1 MAVNFSEE
9 EITQMYQMYEEVL
22 GEIQNETQ
30 YVVEHLGEKAQR
42 AQYKPVTELSI
53 EAVRYY
59 NEELKDAELKALKD
73 WQDSEIS
80 FSKIMDELSA
90 GEDAKNRGKMLE
102 VQIEEE
108 IQSWRSMDF
117 SQLSAIPNVNMNISE
132 RDFEEIEQMIEA
144 FTTNLEEK
152 QNQYARKIEERKEEN
167 TIYVAIE
174 PVILQSIEMVTEG
187 FRSGIKNSFNQLG
200 AEFSKRDE
208 KIKGLGSGT
217 AQSVASNSQKLVSDG
232 IAALRAKT
240 KQIWD

>member
-108 IQSWRSMDF
+108 IQSWRSMDS

-144 FTTNLEEK
+144 FTTN
-152 QNQYARKIEERKEEN
+152 
-167 TIYVAIE
+167 
-174 PVILQSIEMVTEG
+174 
-187 FRSGIKNSFNQLG
+187 
-200 AEFSKRDE
+200 
-208 KIKGLGSGT
+208 
-217 AQSVASNSQKLVSDG
+217 
-232 IAALRAKT
+232 
-240 KQIWD
+240 

>member
-1 MAVNFSEE
+1 
-9 EITQMYQMYEEVL
+9 
-22 GEIQNETQ
+22 
-30 YVVEHLGEKAQR
+30 
-42 AQYKPVTELSI
+42 
-53 EAVRYY
+53 
-59 NEELKDAELKALKD
+59 
-73 WQDSEIS
+73 
-80 FSKIMDELSA
+80 
-90 GEDAKNRGKMLE
+90 MLE

-108 IQSWRSMDF
+108 IQSWRSMDS

-174 PVILQSIEMVTEG
+174 PVVLQSIEMVTEG